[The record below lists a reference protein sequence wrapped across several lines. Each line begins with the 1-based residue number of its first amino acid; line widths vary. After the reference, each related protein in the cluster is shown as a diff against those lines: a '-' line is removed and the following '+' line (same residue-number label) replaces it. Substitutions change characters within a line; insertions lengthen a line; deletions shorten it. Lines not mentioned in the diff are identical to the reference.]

1 MIDKEKI
8 VFFLGGEE
16 KRKRQK
22 IFGEGKYFVVEK
34 KKNGGKYLEGKKS
47 FFWRKR
53 KNGEGK
59 GGKCLEK
66 EKIFFCGGDEEHR
79 WKRRQ
84 ISWRRKN

>member
-59 GGKCLEK
+59 GGNFFEK
-66 EKIFFCGGDEEHR
+66 GNIWSVQG
-79 WKRRQ
+79 
-84 ISWRRKN
+84 